1 MHYPF
6 WKKNSKPC
14 GFFGCGSEKTG
25 MGSPLI
31 PSSVRW
37 AVQKSMSWTASGK
50 GVWTYAIPKREL
62 EDRWIANMQSNLAN
76 DLVFATK
83 GRYIYIHITYIQY
96 IYIIYNIYLFILI
109 IYICTYMYK
118 SRWIWNIHTVC
129 CICGCAHT
137 TACGW
142 GRYRSTAPAVGS
154 ARSFYADKPL
164 RRSMWWRCPIINPK
178 LSSNKP

>member
-25 MGSPLI
+25 SMGSPLI

-50 GVWTYAIPKREL
+50 GVWTYAMPKREL
-62 EDRWIANMQSNLAN
+62 EDRWIANMQINLAN

-83 GRYIYIHITYIQY
+83 GRYIYIYIYTYYIYSIYIYIVYIYIYNIYIYNIYIYIYTIYIYIYTIYIYIQY
-96 IYIIYNIYLFILI
+96 IYIYNIYLFIL
-109 IYICTYMYK
+109 K
-118 SRWIWNIHTVC
+118 
-129 CICGCAHT
+129 
-137 TACGW
+137 
-142 GRYRSTAPAVGS
+142 
-154 ARSFYADKPL
+154 
-164 RRSMWWRCPIINPK
+164 
-178 LSSNKP
+178 

>member
-25 MGSPLI
+25 SMGSPLI

-50 GVWTYAIPKREL
+50 GVWTYAMPKREL
-62 EDRWIANMQSNLAN
+62 EDRWIANMQINLAN

-83 GRYIYIHITYIQY
+83 GIYIYIHITYIQY
-96 IYIIYNIYLFILI
+96 IYIYIYNIY
-109 IYICTYMYK
+109 IYIQYIYIQYIYIYTIYIYIQYIFIHIK
-118 SRWIWNIHTVC
+118 IIHIYIYIYVYVWN
-129 CICGCAHT
+129 
-137 TACGW
+137 
-142 GRYRSTAPAVGS
+142 
-154 ARSFYADKPL
+154 
-164 RRSMWWRCPIINPK
+164 
-178 LSSNKP
+178 